1 MPADLDLDR
10 ARLAALLARERS
22 DFARTHPRS
31 LELAARARRSL
42 LHGVPMPWMAKW
54 AGGAPVFLERARGSR
69 VVDVDGHEYVD
80 VALGDTGSMPGHSP
94 QPTVDAI
101 IRRVSDL
108 GGITT
113 MMPSEDAI
121 AVGEQLARRF
131 GLPAWQFALS
141 ATDANRF
148 ALRMCRQVQGPSR
161 SKIMIFLHA
170 YHGTVDET
178 VATLDAEGASWRA
191 RATSARRSTRR

>member
-1 MPADLDLDR
+1 M
-10 ARLAALLARERS
+10 
-22 DFARTHPRS
+22 
-31 LELAARARRSL
+31 
-42 LHGVPMPWMAKW
+42 
-54 AGGAPVFLERARGSR
+54 
-69 VVDVDGHEYVD
+69 VDVDGHEYVD

-113 MMPSEDAI
+113 MMPSEDAVV
-121 AVGEQLARRF
+121 VGEQLARLF

-148 ALRMCRQVQGPSR
+148 ALRMCRQVQGLPAAR
-161 SKIMIFLHA
+161 S
-170 YHGTVDET
+170 
-178 VATLDAEGASWRA
+178 
-191 RATSARRSTRR
+191 